1 MKRHQCRHCGQ
12 VLDTYA
18 ALKRHLASH
27 ATPAVIEHTYSVA
40 PPLDVPREV
49 PREVPPSEQAKRT
62 KYSCKCDATF
72 DIWDDLQDHVRS
84 VCRLSSSRSRSRSS
98 SSNRK
103 QTTVYTCAKC
113 GMTYNKRVN
122 LTRHVRNECTADDDD
137 TTPPSPKISIREDT
151 TPNHPLVTDADP
163 IDPPARLPFADNL
176 SSELLDVVRA
186 HWSTIRTRVTRGPLQ
201 CRYDYRVTTLDTT
214 VLEPSLR
221 NVFQEQTNAFKINL
235 SYGFVLRNTNTGQYK
250 YYHPSCNC
258 CGRYLDEP
266 SLITNSKDFDKFLER
281 IRETDVLQW
290 AINQRPDSAWVCEL
304 VTNVTFFVNRII
316 DHPIG
321 CVGMT
326 DLPMYIKRNKA
337 VIALDTEPQ
346 YSKRYN
352 DNLCLFRCLALHRG
366 CERRR
371 LEPAVETLY
380 ATYAQDGV
388 PMAAFAGVT
397 MDDLYRVETTFET
410 NVCVYRLVKPDG
422 DEAEEE
428 DGGKSTAE
436 LVRRSVCKYPDTLY
450 LNLHGT
456 HFSYIQDRRKYCH
469 SYRCRK
475 CGDSL
480 WKDAWHLRNHE
491 STCTG
496 GVRRVYPGGVYHS
509 TPSVF
514 ERLADENIRV
524 AEALQYYPYRA
535 TFDFEC
541 WFDTEHLPA
550 DSARVHWVARHVPL
564 SVSVASNVPGHEQVT
579 CIVTDGDVNKLVSTM
594 MTVLQAMSEAAYDKI
609 KDSYDHVLEQ
619 LAEEVTK
626 WDAREE
632 AARDAAAREA
642 GEKKGRAATNP
653 YKTLMGQMYGWMRQ
667 LPVVGFNSGKYD
679 LNAIKQFL
687 IPYFLT
693 TSKTDV
699 EQDEAADEREQEGNR
714 KVETDGIGSM
724 FVIKRNNTFMC
735 LSTDQLK
742 FVDMINYIAPGFS
755 YDKYLKAYGCEVT
768 KGHFPYEYM
777 DRLERLDDTALP
789 PKEAFFSRLKNE
801 GISDEDYASC
811 QEAWRVNGMTTL
823 RDFLVW
829 YNNRDVV
836 PFLQAID
843 RQFAFYRQRGI
854 DMFKQGISVP
864 GLTMLYLFNDLPEKT
879 YFTIFNEKNKDLH
892 DLVKANIVG
901 GPSIIFH
908 RYHETGVTTLR
919 RNEYGEA
926 ARPCRAIVGYDANA
940 LYLWS
945 LMQDMPMGWYT
956 RRRAE
961 KDFRPESAQLYGQMA
976 GEWLTWESERTGRSI
991 RHQING
997 REKRIGKHRVD
1008 GWCSETKTAYQFQGC
1023 FFHGCSC
1030 NREEVNAVNGKPM
1043 AQLLAETR
1051 KTTAYLRHFVPVV
1064 ELWECEW
1071 KEMRRTPAVRKCV
1084 DAAFP
1089 RRRHVQW
1096 TMTSQQI
1103 LNGVRAGNVFGMIE
1117 CDVRVPEALRAH
1129 FAEMQP
1135 VFKNIGMQR
1144 EDLGPFMRRYAEE
1157 HDIMKTPRRML
1168 VGSYC
1173 GDKILLATPLLRWY
1187 LDHGLEVLHVY
1198 QVVEYDPV
1206 PCFRR
1211 FGDAVSKARREGDV
1225 HRDRTIIA
1233 DTMKLLGNSGYGKTI
1248 TNVDRHRDVSYCT
1261 EKAASLLVNDKRFR
1275 QLDMVVDDAYEIELN
1290 KKTVKYTLPVHVGFF
1305 VLQYAKL
1312 RMLQFYYDFIVRYVE
1327 RPLFEYCEMDT
1338 DSAYLALAAESVDD
1352 LVTPT
1357 LRDHYFRHRS
1367 EWLPSECCDD
1377 HRNDY
1382 VRCRLANRPWVGDE
1396 ACCKARRAFDKRTP
1410 GLFKVEWSGAGF
1422 VGLCSKTYYCFG
1434 ATDKYSTKGLSK
1446 RHNTIDKDAFLEV
1459 LTNRRSGGG
1468 SNRGFRVHNSTV
1480 MTYVQN
1486 RDALTFFYAKRVV
1499 HEDGVT
1505 TGPVDV

>member
-18 ALKRHLASH
+18 TLKRHLASH

-137 TTPPSPKISIREDT
+137 TTPPSPKISFREDT

-176 SSELLDVVRA
+176 SPELLDVVRA

-235 SYGFVLRNTNTGQYK
+235 SYGFVLRNKNTGQYK

-290 AINQRPDSAWVCEL
+290 AINQRPDSSWVCEL

-456 HFSYIQDRRKYCH
+456 HYSYIQDRRKYCH

-550 DSARVHWVARHVPL
+550 NSARVHWVARHVPL

-735 LSTDQLK
+735 LTTDQLK

-777 DRLERLDDTALP
+777 DRLERLDDTTLP

-854 DMFKQGISVP
+854 DMFKHGISVP
-864 GLTMLYLFNDLPEKT
+864 GLTLRYLFNDLPEKT
-879 YFTIFNEKNKDLH
+879 YFTNFNEKNKDLH

-908 RYHETGVTTLR
+908 SLSRERGHHATSERVRRGGSSLSSDRRIRCERTVPVVAHAGHAYGMVHATTSGEGLPPRIGAAVRTDGRRMVDVGIRTHGTVHTASDQRTREAHRQTSGGRMVQRDEDGLSVPRLLFSRLLVQPRGGERRQRETHGATARRDPKDHRLPTTLCHGRRVVGMRVEGDETNTGRTQVCGCSISPTSTRAMDDDVTTDPERSACRNRVRHDRVR
-919 RNEYGEA
+919 RTRTGSVARALCRDA
-926 ARPCRAIVGYDANA
+926 ARV
-940 LYLWS
+940 
-945 LMQDMPMGWYT
+945 QEHWYAT
-956 RRRAE
+956 GGSRSVHAPIRRRA
-961 KDFRPESAQLYGQMA
+961 
-976 GEWLTWESERTGRSI
+976 
-991 RHQING
+991 RHN
-997 REKRIGKHRVD
+997 E
-1008 GWCSETKTAYQFQGC
+1008 
-1023 FFHGCSC
+1023 
-1030 NREEVNAVNGKPM
+1030 
-1043 AQLLAETR
+1043 
-1051 KTTAYLRHFVPVV
+1051 
-1064 ELWECEW
+1064 
-1071 KEMRRTPAVRKCV
+1071 
-1084 DAAFP
+1084 
-1089 RRRHVQW
+1089 
-1096 TMTSQQI
+1096 
-1103 LNGVRAGNVFGMIE
+1103 
-1117 CDVRVPEALRAH
+1117 
-1129 FAEMQP
+1129 
-1135 VFKNIGMQR
+1135 
-1144 EDLGPFMRRYAEE
+1144 
-1157 HDIMKTPRRML
+1157 
-1168 VGSYC
+1168 
-1173 GDKILLATPLLRWY
+1173 
-1187 LDHGLEVLHVY
+1187 
-1198 QVVEYDPV
+1198 
-1206 PCFRR
+1206 
-1211 FGDAVSKARREGDV
+1211 
-1225 HRDRTIIA
+1225 
-1233 DTMKLLGNSGYGKTI
+1233 
-1248 TNVDRHRDVSYCT
+1248 
-1261 EKAASLLVNDKRFR
+1261 
-1275 QLDMVVDDAYEIELN
+1275 
-1290 KKTVKYTLPVHVGFF
+1290 
-1305 VLQYAKL
+1305 
-1312 RMLQFYYDFIVRYVE
+1312 
-1327 RPLFEYCEMDT
+1327 
-1338 DSAYLALAAESVDD
+1338 DSAS
-1352 LVTPT
+1352 
-1357 LRDHYFRHRS
+1357 H
-1367 EWLPSECCDD
+1367 
-1377 HRNDY
+1377 
-1382 VRCRLANRPWVGDE
+1382 
-1396 ACCKARRAFDKRTP
+1396 AR
-1410 GLFKVEWSGAGF
+1410 G
-1422 VGLCSKTYYCFG
+1422 
-1434 ATDKYSTKGLSK
+1434 
-1446 RHNTIDKDAFLEV
+1446 
-1459 LTNRRSGGG
+1459 
-1468 SNRGFRVHNSTV
+1468 
-1480 MTYVQN
+1480 
-1486 RDALTFFYAKRVV
+1486 
-1499 HEDGVT
+1499 
-1505 TGPVDV
+1505 